1 MPPTINTRR
10 LRCRLHLHKW
20 VLRRNEDGGRYH
32 ECQFCGKYDDSTVG
46 GTGTGLAGI

>member
-1 MPPTINTRR
+1 MPPTTKTRR
-10 LRCRLHLHKW
+10 LRCRLRMHKW
-20 VLRRNEDGGRYH
+20 VLRRNGDGGRYH